1 MYKNVSTWI
10 KKHKNNIFL
19 YSVSIYLYILY
30 IRFICVVYDDIIK
43 TRTNE
48 FYQYTQNRWLWYL
61 MSENVRL
68 ETFSIAFLLLS
79 CILSFYLLYKKH
91 RYFYAVMLLPIYLG
105 LFVMLGSAVYNR
117 FF

>member
-1 MYKNVSTWI
+1 MYKNVSAWI

-91 RYFYAVMLLPIYLG
+91 RYFYTVMLLPIYLG